1 MILFKL
7 KVLLCDAG
15 LYKSIITMQPADFS
29 ENKSGHLIRTPQG
42 YWAFVPAPLPPVL
55 DLTWEF
61 VRQISEAER
70 ALSELAGIARN
81 LPNPHLLINP
91 FIRREAVLS
100 SRIEGTRAGMSD
112 LLFFEADNTSEPRV
126 ADVREVL
133 NYVRALQYGLARLK
147 ELPVSLRLLRE
158 IHEHLMQGVRGA
170 SLTPGEFRRSQNW
183 IGPPGCTL
191 MDATYVPPPVT
202 EMNEALGELE
212 RYLHTPSSLPL
223 VVRLASVHYQFEA
236 IHPFLDGNGRTGRLL
251 LTLLLCE
258 EGALPQPLL
267 YLSAFFEQHRQDYYR
282 LLLAVSQRGAW
293 SEWVAFFLRGIA
305 EQSLDAVRRSRALLD
320 LWQRYREQFQ
330 AVRSS
335 ALLLG
340 LIDRLFDTPAIT
352 IAGITRQFGITPRA
366 AQMNVDKLI
375 AAGILKEATGR
386 QRNRIFIA
394 PEIISITEAETV

>member
-1 MILFKL
+1 MILCRPEVSLRKTR
-7 KVLLCDAG
+7 
-15 LYKSIITMQPADFS
+15 LYKSIISMRPADFS
-29 ENKSGHLIRTPQG
+29 ENKSGHLISTPQG
-42 YWAFVPAPLPPVL
+42 YWAFVPAPLPPSL

-91 FIRREAVLS
+91 FIRREAILS
-100 SRIEGTRAGMSD
+100 SRIEGTQAGLSD

-133 NYVRALQYGLARLK
+133 NYVRALQYGLTRLK
-147 ELPVSLRLLRE
+147 DLPVSLRLLRE
-158 IHEHLMQGVRGA
+158 IHEQLMQGVRGA
-170 SLTPGEFRRSQNW
+170 GLTPGEFRRSQNW
-183 IGPPGCTL
+183 IGLPGCTL

-202 EMNEALGELE
+202 EMNEALGALE
-212 RYLHTPSSLPL
+212 NYWHTPSSLPL
-223 VVRLASVHYQFEA
+223 VVRLAFIHYQFEA

-258 EGALPQPLL
+258 AGALPQPLL
-267 YLSAFFEQHRQDYYR
+267 YLSAFFEHHRQDYYR
-282 LLLAVSQRGAW
+282 LLLAVSQHGAW
-293 SEWVAFFLRGIA
+293 SEWIAFFLRGVA
-305 EQSLDAVRRSRALLD
+305 EQSLDAVRRSHALLD
-320 LWQRYREQFQ
+320 LWRRYREQFQ
-330 AVRSS
+330 SVRSS

-340 LIDRLFDTPAIT
+340 LIDKLFDAPAIT

-375 AAGILKEATGR
+375 EAGILKEATGR
-386 QRNRIFIA
+386 QRNRIFVA
-394 PEIISITEAETV
+394 PEIISITEAESV